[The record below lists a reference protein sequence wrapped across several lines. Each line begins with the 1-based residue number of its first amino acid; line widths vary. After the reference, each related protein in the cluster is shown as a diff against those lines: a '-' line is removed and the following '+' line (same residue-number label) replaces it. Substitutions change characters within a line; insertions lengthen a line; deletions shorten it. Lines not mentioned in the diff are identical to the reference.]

1 MADAPK
7 DDKQTNQP
15 VAGQT
20 PEGSTEGPQPTNQQ
34 EANTVPVGQAD
45 SQQVVDT
52 GPKAG
57 ANSEGDPNKATGTPD
72 ESVNRVTGESEPQ
85 IP

>member
-1 MADAPK
+1 MSDEPK
-7 DDKQTNQP
+7 NTQP
-15 VAGQT
+15 KAGET

-34 EANTVPVGQAD
+34 EANTVPVGNAD
-45 SQQVVDT
+45 AQQVVDT

-57 ANSEGDPNKATGTPD
+57 PNSEGDPNDPGNGTPD